1 MLHHRP
7 HREEGHMITR
17 GPERRSGVE
26 RRTVDLVPAVVGEG
40 ERRSVRGSV
49 ERAPN
54 PITVRIKSG
63 TRIPYEVT
71 VVKGDDALQLSCTCG
86 EDSPIWCSHIYAVI
100 CGDRVALASPNEV
113 GNLVA
118 AGERIE
124 ERIDVVA
131 ALTARRD
138 SIQNQPGRR
147 AEAEAMEVAI
157 AKRLDDKLEG

>member
-1 MLHHRP
+1 MTTFTP
-7 HREEGHMITR
+7 R

-26 RRTVDLVPAVVGEG
+26 RRTVDLVPAVVGERD
-40 ERRSVRGSV
+40 RRSVRGSI

-100 CGDRVALASPNEV
+100 CGDRVALAGPNEV

-118 AGERIE
+118 AGERVE

-147 AEAEAMEVAI
+147 ADAEAIEAAI

>member
-1 MLHHRP
+1 MTTFTP
-7 HREEGHMITR
+7 R

-26 RRTVDLVPAVVGEG
+26 RRTVDLVPAVVGERD
-40 ERRSVRGSV
+40 RRSVRGSI

-71 VVKGDDALQLSCTCG
+71 VVKRDDALQLSCTCG
-86 EDSPIWCSHIYAVI
+86 EDSPIWCSHIYAEI

-138 SIQNQPGRR
+138 SIHQPGRR
-147 AEAEAMEVAI
+147 AEAEAIEVAI
-157 AKRLDDKLEG
+157 AKRLDHKLEG

>member
-1 MLHHRP
+1 M
-7 HREEGHMITR
+7 
-17 GPERRSGVE
+17 
-26 RRTVDLVPAVVGEG
+26 
-40 ERRSVRGSV
+40 
-49 ERAPN
+49 N

-71 VVKGDDALQLSCTCG
+71 VAKGYDALQLSCTCG

-100 CGDRVALASPNEV
+100 YGYPVALASPNEV

-124 ERIDVVA
+124 ECIDVVA
-131 ALTARRD
+131 ALKARRD
-138 SIQNQPGRR
+138 LIQNQPGRR
-147 AEAEAMEVAI
+147 AEAEAIEVAI

>member
-1 MLHHRP
+1 MTTFTP
-7 HREEGHMITR
+7 R

-26 RRTVDLVPAVVGEG
+26 RRTVDLVPAVVGERD
-40 ERRSVRGSV
+40 RRSVRGSI

-147 AEAEAMEVAI
+147 AEAEAIEVAI

>member
-1 MLHHRP
+1 MTTFTP
-7 HREEGHMITR
+7 R

-26 RRTVDLVPAVVGEG
+26 RRTVDLVPAVVGERD
-40 ERRSVRGSV
+40 RRSVRGSI

-138 SIQNQPGRR
+138 SIRNQPGRR
-147 AEAEAMEVAI
+147 AEAEAIEVAI

>member
-1 MLHHRP
+1 MTTFTP
-7 HREEGHMITR
+7 R

-26 RRTVDLVPAVVGEG
+26 RRTADVVPAVVGERD
-40 ERRSVRGSV
+40 RRSVRGSI

-71 VVKGDDALQLSCTCG
+71 VVKGDDALHLSCTCG

-113 GNLVA
+113 ANLVA

-138 SIQNQPGRR
+138 SIQNQPRRR
-147 AEAEAMEVAI
+147 AEAEAIEVAI
-157 AKRLDDKLEG
+157 AKRLDHKLEG

>member
-1 MLHHRP
+1 MTTFTP
-7 HREEGHMITR
+7 R

-26 RRTVDLVPAVVGEG
+26 RRTVDLVPAVVGER
-40 ERRSVRGSV
+40 ERRSVRGSI

-147 AEAEAMEVAI
+147 AEAEAIEVAI

>member
-1 MLHHRP
+1 MTTLTP
-7 HREEGHMITR
+7 R

-26 RRTVDLVPAVVGEG
+26 RRTVDLVPAVVGERD
-40 ERRSVRGSV
+40 RRSVRGSI

-71 VVKGDDALQLSCTCG
+71 VVRGDDSLQLSCTCG
-86 EDSPIWCSHIYAVI
+86 EDSPIWCTHIYAVI

-147 AEAEAMEVAI
+147 AEADAIEVAI
-157 AKRLDDKLEG
+157 AKRLDHKLEG

>member
-1 MLHHRP
+1 M
-7 HREEGHMITR
+7 
-17 GPERRSGVE
+17 
-26 RRTVDLVPAVVGEG
+26 
-40 ERRSVRGSV
+40 
-49 ERAPN
+49 N

-71 VVKGDDALQLSCTCG
+71 VAKGDDALQLSCTCG

-118 AGERIE
+118 AGERI
-124 ERIDVVA
+124 DVVT
-131 ALTARRD
+131 ALKAHRD

-147 AEAEAMEVAI
+147 AEAEAIEVAI
-157 AKRLDDKLEG
+157 AKRLDGKL

>member
-1 MLHHRP
+1 MTTFTP
-7 HREEGHMITR
+7 R

-26 RRTVDLVPAVVGEG
+26 RRTVDLVPAVVGERA
-40 ERRSVRGSV
+40 RRSVRGSV

-71 VVKGDDALQLSCTCG
+71 VAKGDDALQLSCTCG

-147 AEAEAMEVAI
+147 AESEAIEVAI

>member
-1 MLHHRP
+1 MTIFTP
-7 HREEGHMITR
+7 R

-26 RRTVDLVPAVVGEG
+26 RRTVDLVPAVVGER
-40 ERRSVRGSV
+40 ERRSVRGSI

-138 SIQNQPGRR
+138 SIQNQLGRR
-147 AEAEAMEVAI
+147 AEAEAIEVAI

>member
-1 MLHHRP
+1 MTTFTP
-7 HREEGHMITR
+7 R

-26 RRTVDLVPAVVGEG
+26 RRTVDLVPAVVGERD
-40 ERRSVRGSV
+40 RRSVRGSI

-71 VVKGDDALQLSCTCG
+71 VAKGDYSLQLSCTCG

-131 ALTARRD
+131 ALKARRD
-138 SIQNQPGRR
+138 LIQNQPGRR
-147 AEAEAMEVAI
+147 AEAEAIGVAI
-157 AKRLDDKLEG
+157 AKRLDDKLEE